1 MTAHPGGT
9 QHQGSSKPGYV
20 VAPWSLHWRG
30 LDVDELARTEST
42 FALSNGHLGMRG
54 NLEEGEPRGMPGT
67 YLNGFFES
75 RPIPYDEGGYGY
87 PEAGQ
92 TTVNVTDGKIIRLLV
107 DDEPVDLRYGSTTA
121 HERVLDFR
129 SGTLRRSTDWTSPTG
144 RRVRITS
151 ERLVSFTQ
159 RAVAA
164 IRYEVQPLDE
174 PLQLVVQSDLLANEP
189 LNADNDIDLRKLDPR
204 LGVDLQRP
212 LVSDFADAEGYGA
225 VLVHHTARSGL
236 RMAAAMEHELHAEHA
251 LRTSVHAEEDL
262 ARLTIAADVPK
273 GGKLQLTKYL
283 AYGWSSQRS
292 VPALRAQVDA
302 ALAGAMH
309 SGWEG
314 LLAEQRA
321 YLHNFWDSAD
331 VELDG
336 DDELQQAVR
345 FALFHILQ
353 AGARGE
359 TRPIPAKG
367 LTSPG
372 YDGHSF
378 WDQETFVLPV
388 LTYTMPEA
396 ARDALQWR
404 YSILDK
410 ARDRAQ
416 LLGQSGALFPWRT
429 IDGDEC
435 SAYWPAGTAAFHI
448 NADVAN
454 AVSRYVAAT
463 GDTQF
468 DHDYGVELLTETA
481 RLWVSLGHHDPHGG
495 FRIDG
500 VTGPDEYTAIVDNNV
515 YTNLMAQQNLRDAAT
530 ACERYSDVAV
540 QLEVNDVEIARW
552 RKAAEKMVVPYDEV
566 LGVHPQSERFTE
578 HDEWDFEGTPAQRYP
593 LLLHYP
599 YFDLYRKQVVKQ
611 ADLVLAMHLRGDAF
625 TPEQKV
631 RNMAYYEPRTVRDS
645 SLSVCT
651 QSVMAAEVGDLTLA
665 YDYFVETALT
675 DLHDLHDNVRNGIH
689 IAALAGAWLAMVAGF
704 GGMRDTGG
712 NVTFAPRL
720 PDQLSRYAFRMCI
733 RGSRVAVEV
742 TAQEAT
748 YRLLSGEPLLLTHHG
763 KQISIETGTPLTLSI
778 PPAPPRPELRQPAG
792 CAPVAR
798 NRRTGDD
805 ATGSTTM
812 PARHTDGL
820 D

>member
-1 MTAHPGGT
+1 R
-9 QHQGSSKPGYV
+9 
-20 VAPWSLHWRG
+20 WSG
-30 LDVDELARTEST
+30 LDVDELGRTEST
-42 FALSNGHLGMRG
+42 FALSNGHLGLRG
-54 NLEEGEPRGMPGT
+54 NLEEGEPRGVPGT

-75 RPIPYDEGGYGY
+75 RALPYDEGGYGY

-107 DDEPVDLRYGSTTA
+107 DDEPVDLRYGTTTN
-121 HERVLDFR
+121 HESVLDFR
-129 SGTLRRSTDWTSPTG
+129 SGTLRRSTDWTSPSG
-144 RRVRITS
+144 RRVRITT

-189 LNADNDIDLRKLDPR
+189 IDSNPRKESLTLNDPR
-204 LGVDLQRP
+204 LGADLQRP
-212 LVSDFADAEGYGA
+212 LIADFAAAEDNWA
-225 VLVHHTARSGL
+225 VLVHHTSRSGL
-236 RMAAAMEHELHAEHA
+236 RMAAAMDHELRAEDG
-251 LRTSVHAEEDL
+251 LRTSIHAEEDL

-273 GGKLQLTKYL
+273 GGTLRLTKYL

-314 LLAEQRA
+314 LLAEQRT
-321 YLHNFWDSAD
+321 YLDNFWDTAD

-336 DDELQQAVR
+336 DDELQQAIR
-345 FALFHILQ
+345 FALFHVLQ

-378 WDQETFVLPV
+378 WDQETFVLQV
-388 LTYTMPEA
+388 LTYTMPKS

-404 YSILDK
+404 HSILDK
-410 ARDRAQ
+410 ARERAA
-416 LLGQSGALFPWRT
+416 LLGQSGASFPWRT
-429 IDGDEC
+429 VDGDEC
-435 SAYWPAGTAAFHI
+435 SAYWPAGTAAFHV
-448 NADVAN
+448 NADIAN

-463 GDTQF
+463 GDTEF

-481 RLWVSLGHHDPHGG
+481 RLWISLGHHDPHGG

-515 YTNLMAQQNLRDAAT
+515 YTNLMAQQNLLDAAA
-530 ACERYSDVAV
+530 ACGRHPGVAE
-540 QLEVNDVEIARW
+540 QLGVDATEVARW
-552 RKAAEKMVVPYDEV
+552 HKAADKMVIPYDES

-578 HDEWDFEGTPAQRYP
+578 HDEWDFEGTPAERYP
-593 LLLHYP
+593 LLLHFP

-631 RNMAYYEPRTVRDS
+631 RNMVYYEARTVRDS
-645 SLSVCT
+645 SLSVST
-651 QSVMAAEVGDLTLA
+651 QSVMAAEVGDLSLA
-665 YDYFVETALT
+665 YDYFAETALT
-675 DLHDLHDNVRNGIH
+675 DLHDLHDNVRNGVH
-689 IAALAGAWLAMVAGF
+689 IAALAGAWLAVVAGF

-712 NVTFAPRL
+712 DLTFAPRL
-720 PDQLSRYAFRMCI
+720 PENLSRYAFRMCV
-733 RGSRVAVEV
+733 RDSRLAVEV
-742 TAQEAT
+742 TKEETT
-748 YRLLSGEPLLLTHHG
+748 YRLLSGEPLQLTHHD
-763 KQISIETGTPLTLSI
+763 KQFTVEVGSAITLPI
-778 PPAPPRPELRQPAG
+778 PPAPPTPPAPQLHQPAG

-798 NRRTGDD
+798 NRRTSNN
-805 ATGSTTM
+805 ATGTSTM
-812 PARHTDGL
+812 PARHADGL